1 MDINA
6 LQHIK
11 PIQERDNDDG
21 AVGSGY
27 SMGEK
32 ETKDNLFNHMMD
44 QEPFDER
51 EDDLENS
58 QRKLVNLGD
67 IT

>member
-1 MDINA
+1 
-6 LQHIK
+6 
-11 PIQERDNDDG
+11 
-21 AVGSGY
+21 
-27 SMGEK
+27 MGEK
-32 ETKDNLFNHMMD
+32 ETKDNLFNHMID